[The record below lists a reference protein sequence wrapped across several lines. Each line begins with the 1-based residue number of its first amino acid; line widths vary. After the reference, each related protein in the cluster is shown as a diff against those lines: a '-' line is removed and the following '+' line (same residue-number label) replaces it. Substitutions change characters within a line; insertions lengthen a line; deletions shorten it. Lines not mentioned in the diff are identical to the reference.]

1 MLLKAG
7 NSFFIRALFT
17 IIFFSKLLLGDTLV
31 DTKTYLM
38 WQDSPENKGTLHTW
52 SEAKEYCE
60 SLNEGKFSD
69 WWLPSEQ
76 ELSSI
81 VDTSRSKGRMI
92 QKGFIYFKPRYYW
105 TSTTYAWNAPHA
117 WAISFE
123 NGHSIAVEKEQQLH
137 TRCVRCSDF
146 KRCLECFYNK

>member
-1 MLLKAG
+1 MLLKAK
-7 NSFFIRALFT
+7 NLFSARALYALL
-17 IIFFSKLLLGDTLV
+17 FFYTLLSAEVLV
-31 DTKTYLM
+31 DPKTYLM

-52 SEAKEYCE
+52 NEAKEYCE

-92 QKGFIYFKPRYYW
+92 QKGFIYFKPRHYW

-117 WAISFE
+117 WAISFQ
-123 NGHSIAVEKEQQLH
+123 NGLSVAVEKEQQLH